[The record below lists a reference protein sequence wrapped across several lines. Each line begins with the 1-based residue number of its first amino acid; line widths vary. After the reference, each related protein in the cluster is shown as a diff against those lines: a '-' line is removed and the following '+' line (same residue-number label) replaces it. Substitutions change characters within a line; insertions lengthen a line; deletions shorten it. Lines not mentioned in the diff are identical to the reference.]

1 MRRTILTALAVLLL
15 GRALSAQT
23 TQKRTTP
30 PTVRRST
37 SGAASRSL
45 LRPSSLN
52 QKAPEVY
59 RTKFTTTKGDFVIEV
74 TRAWAPLGADRFYN
88 LVKYGFFTDASFFRV
103 VPGFVVQFGIP
114 AKPAIGRAWAH
125 ATITD
130 DPVTQSNAAG
140 TLTFATAGPDTRT
153 TQLFINLRDNTNLDG
168 QGFSAFGKVAEG
180 MDVVQK
186 L

>member
-88 LVKYGFFTDASFFRV
+88 LVKLGYYDGTRFFRAV
-103 VPGFVVQFGIP
+103 DGFMVQWGIHADP
-114 AKPAIGRAWAH
+114 RVNGAWYRAN
-125 ATITD
+125 IPD
-130 DPVTQSNAAG
+130 DPVVKSNKRG
-140 TLTFATAGPDTRT
+140 FVTF
-153 TQLFINLRDNTNLDG
+153 
-168 QGFSAFGKVAEG
+168 
-180 MDVVQK
+180 
-186 L
+186 

>member
-59 RTKFTTTKGDFVIEV
+59 QTKFTTTKGDFVIEV

-103 VPGFVVQFGIP
+103 VPGFVVQFGIS
-114 AKPAIGRAWAH
+114 AKPAIGRAWAL
-125 ATITD
+125 T
-130 DPVTQSNAAG
+130 SAG
-140 TLTFATAGPDTRT
+140 AGSRARLP
-153 TQLFINLRDNTNLDG
+153 
-168 QGFSAFGKVAEG
+168 
-180 MDVVQK
+180 
-186 L
+186 